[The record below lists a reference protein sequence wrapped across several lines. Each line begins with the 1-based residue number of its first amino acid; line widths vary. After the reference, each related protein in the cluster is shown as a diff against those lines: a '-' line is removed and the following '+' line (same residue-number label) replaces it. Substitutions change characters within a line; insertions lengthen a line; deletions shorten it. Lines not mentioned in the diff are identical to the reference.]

1 MCRNR
6 TYSFCVYAYTSINIF
21 QKGVKD
27 MKIKDKK
34 ESIIVDI
41 TKYMKAKEEEKR
53 KNQLIDTIAGL
64 GLMAIVIFILVW
76 WSIFA
81 FIFNAISM

>member
-1 MCRNR
+1 
-6 TYSFCVYAYTSINIF
+6 
-21 QKGVKD
+21 

-53 KNQLIDTIAGL
+53 KNELIDTIVGL

>member
-1 MCRNR
+1 
-6 TYSFCVYAYTSINIF
+6 
-21 QKGVKD
+21 

-41 TKYMKAKEEEKR
+41 TKYMKAKEKEKR

>member
-1 MCRNR
+1 
-6 TYSFCVYAYTSINIF
+6 
-21 QKGVKD
+21 
-27 MKIKDKK
+27 MKIKEKK

-53 KNQLIDTIAGL
+53 KNQLIGTIAGL

>member
-1 MCRNR
+1 MKN
-6 TYSFCVYAYTSINIF
+6 
-21 QKGVKD
+21 VKE
-27 MKIKDKK
+27 KK
-34 ESIIVDI
+34 EGIIVDI
-41 TKYMKAKEEEKR
+41 TKYMKAREEEKR

>member
-1 MCRNR
+1 MK
-6 TYSFCVYAYTSINIF
+6 NI
-21 QKGVKD
+21 KE
-27 MKIKDKK
+27 KK
-34 ESIIVDI
+34 EGIIVDI

>member
-1 MCRNR
+1 
-6 TYSFCVYAYTSINIF
+6 
-21 QKGVKD
+21 

>member
-1 MCRNR
+1 MK
-6 TYSFCVYAYTSINIF
+6 NI
-21 QKGVKD
+21 KE
-27 MKIKDKK
+27 KK
-34 ESIIVDI
+34 EKKEGIIVDI

>member
-1 MCRNR
+1 
-6 TYSFCVYAYTSINIF
+6 
-21 QKGVKD
+21 

-34 ESIIVDI
+34 EGIIVDI

>member
-1 MCRNR
+1 
-6 TYSFCVYAYTSINIF
+6 
-21 QKGVKD
+21 
-27 MKIKDKK
+27 MKNVKDKK

-64 GLMAIVIFILVW
+64 GIMAIVIFILVW

>member
-1 MCRNR
+1 MKN
-6 TYSFCVYAYTSINIF
+6 
-21 QKGVKD
+21 VKE
-27 MKIKDKK
+27 KK
-34 ESIIVDI
+34 EGIIVDI

-53 KNQLIDTIAGL
+53 KNQLIDTITGL

>member
-1 MCRNR
+1 
-6 TYSFCVYAYTSINIF
+6 
-21 QKGVKD
+21 

-41 TKYMKAKEEEKR
+41 TKYMRAKEEEKR

-64 GLMAIVIFILVW
+64 GIMAIVIFILVW

>member
-1 MCRNR
+1 MKN
-6 TYSFCVYAYTSINIF
+6 
-21 QKGVKD
+21 VKE
-27 MKIKDKK
+27 KK

>member
-1 MCRNR
+1 
-6 TYSFCVYAYTSINIF
+6 
-21 QKGVKD
+21 

-34 ESIIVDI
+34 EGIIVDI

-64 GLMAIVIFILVW
+64 GIMAIVIFILVW

>member
-1 MCRNR
+1 
-6 TYSFCVYAYTSINIF
+6 
-21 QKGVKD
+21 

-53 KNQLIDTIAGL
+53 KNQLMDTIVGI

>member
-1 MCRNR
+1 
-6 TYSFCVYAYTSINIF
+6 
-21 QKGVKD
+21 
-27 MKIKDKK
+27 MKNSKEKK
-34 ESIIVDI
+34 EGIIVDI

>member
-1 MCRNR
+1 MKN
-6 TYSFCVYAYTSINIF
+6 
-21 QKGVKD
+21 VKE
-27 MKIKDKK
+27 KK
-34 ESIIVDI
+34 EGIIVDI

>member
-1 MCRNR
+1 
-6 TYSFCVYAYTSINIF
+6 
-21 QKGVKD
+21 
-27 MKIKDKK
+27 MKLKDKK

>member
-1 MCRNR
+1 
-6 TYSFCVYAYTSINIF
+6 
-21 QKGVKD
+21 

-53 KNQLIDTIAGL
+53 KNQLIDTIVGL
-64 GLMAIVIFILVW
+64 GVMAIVIFILVW

>member
-1 MCRNR
+1 
-6 TYSFCVYAYTSINIF
+6 
-21 QKGVKD
+21 

-53 KNQLIDTIAGL
+53 KNQLIDTIVGL